1 MRTERLKIEDIQLVW
16 KALSGIS
23 SDISEPLLRL
33 KVKQGNEDQ
42 QVLAECLYALIR
54 VNPENSI
61 GFLERFLDTDGLSEL
76 DNRAVIL
83 AENAALAIG
92 ESKLEKALEI
102 LQRHHEESMNSDFQ
116 NMLLMPMALTRL
128 EGAFDYLIDI
138 IEKGHS
144 QSAVSAINAII
155 RLYAQPAGFCGPM

>member
-61 GFLERFLDTDGLSEL
+61 GFLFSYLT
-76 DNRAVIL
+76 
-83 AENAALAIG
+83 
-92 ESKLEKALEI
+92 
-102 LQRHHEESMNSDFQ
+102 
-116 NMLLMPMALTRL
+116 ALTLLLNRRML
-128 EGAFDYLIDI
+128 FVQYRATC
-138 IEKGHS
+138 
-144 QSAVSAINAII
+144 INS
-155 RLYAQPAGFCGPM
+155 P